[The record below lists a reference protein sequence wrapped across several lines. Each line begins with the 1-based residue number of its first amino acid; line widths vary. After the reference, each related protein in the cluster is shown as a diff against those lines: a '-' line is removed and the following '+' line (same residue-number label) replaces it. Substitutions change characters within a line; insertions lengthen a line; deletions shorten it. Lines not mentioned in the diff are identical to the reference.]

1 MVTIADRTITGTV
14 SRDQMVGPWQTP
26 LADVAVTA
34 TTMAS
39 YTGEAMAMGERTPIA
54 LLDAPASGRMA
65 IGECLTNMAA
75 SYIGSIQ
82 SIKLSANW
90 MVAAGEDGEDANL
103 YDTVSAVG
111 MELCPALGICI
122 PVGKDS
128 MSMRTTWENA
138 ENETIKQVSF
148 EFTCYWLFYGRRR
161 SENFD
166 SRFQTDWKHTLIIRS
181 R

>member
-1 MVTIADRTITGTV
+1 
-14 SRDQMVGPWQTP
+14 
-26 LADVAVTA
+26 
-34 TTMAS
+34 MAS

-54 LLDAPASGRMA
+54 LLNAPASGRMA

-138 ENETIKQVSF
+138 ENETIKQVSPLSLLVTGF
-148 EFTCYWLFYGRRR
+148 FGRRR
-161 SENFD
+161 SKTLTPDFKQTGSTLLLLDLGEGKNRMGRVALHNALIKWAILP
-166 SRFQTDWKHTLIIRS
+166 RFR
-181 R
+181 

>member
-1 MVTIADRTITGTV
+1 
-14 SRDQMVGPWQTP
+14 
-26 LADVAVTA
+26 
-34 TTMAS
+34 MAS

-54 LLDAPASGRMA
+54 LLNAPASGRMA

-111 MELCPALGICI
+111 MELCPLS
-122 PVGKDS
+122 VF
-128 MSMRTTWENA
+128 
-138 ENETIKQVSF
+138 VSQLAKTPCLC
-148 EFTCYWLFYGRRR
+148 ELHGRMQRMKP
-161 SENFD
+161 SNKFP
-166 SRFQTDWKHTLIIRS
+166 L
-181 R
+181 